1 MLLGWDVSPLP
12 RPRRPP
18 PALALFLPFILVVLL
33 AVAWTALWFYAA
45 ARAQEEIA
53 AWRGRE
59 RAAGRLQD
67 CASQTISG
75 YPFRIEVRCG
85 AAGFELKGAPTLQ
98 LKLPAALFAVQ
109 VYDRSS

>member
-1 MLLGWDVSPLP
+1 MKRDWGDAAVS
-12 RPRRPP
+12 
-18 PALALFLPFILVVLL
+18 VVLL

-85 AAGFELKGAPTLQ
+85 AAGFELVRRVDDWPGRGPLGSYCAVFRR
-98 LKLPAALFAVQ
+98 AAVLRPSA
-109 VYDRSS
+109 RSGS